1 MKQYLIQVFE
11 EGDKEFAEALQTHKI
26 QEVNDAKTEK
36 EAPRKR
42 ATFPST

>member
-11 EGDKEFAEALQTHKI
+11 EGEKEFLSALQINKI
-26 QEVNDAKTEK
+26 QEVNDVKVEK

-42 ATFPST
+42 ATFPSI